1 MIKRIENNANT
12 KEEVIQYFQTR
23 ARQVLSDNFFWSTII
38 NEVPGGY
45 ETTFTN
51 KDTGEEFSSI
61 YMLEQNRGKGY
72 YKGISKTIKNKIITV
87 PDCNIE
93 NYLKDKHIDYVL
105 AGKFIESHAYKMV
118 EKFYG
123 DQKANRSQCFLMNHI
138 DEGLAIMSHMEMSN
152 AAKEAFCI
160 HPLIQN
166 NEALAQNW
174 KMVYSEVS
182 SEVIGLAMEYRNI
195 ANSYLS
201 KRKIKNIDEIELS
214 PLTEVNG
221 MLKADKIQNYKDF
234 LKYHI
239 NSHERAKELDI
250 YFKNWLKKLNITT
263 EEFTNYFFVLNSI
276 EIS

>member
-45 ETTFTN
+45 ETTFIN

-72 YKGISKTIKNKIITV
+72 
-87 PDCNIE
+87 
-93 NYLKDKHIDYVL
+93 
-105 AGKFIESHAYKMV
+105 YKMV

-195 ANSYLS
+195 ANAYLS
-201 KRKIKNIDEIELS
+201 NRKINNIDEITLS

-234 LKYHI
+234 LKYHV
-239 NSHERAKELDI
+239 NTHERAKELDV
-250 YFKNWLKKLNITT
+250 YFNNWLKKLDITK
-263 EEFTNYFFVLNSI
+263 EQFTDYFFVLNSI
-276 EIS
+276 EVS